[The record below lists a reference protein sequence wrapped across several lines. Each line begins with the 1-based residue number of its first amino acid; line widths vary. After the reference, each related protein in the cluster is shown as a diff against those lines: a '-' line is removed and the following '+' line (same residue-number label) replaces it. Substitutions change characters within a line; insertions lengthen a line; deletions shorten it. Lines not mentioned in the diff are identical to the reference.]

1 MKRTLLALA
10 AVSVVSSG
18 AAFAGMSAV
27 QRGTIDS
34 ATVVPV
40 QYYERGP
47 VQYYERGPVQYYERG
62 EARSASI
69 DEREA
74 RIHEWIQRGLN
85 EGRIRPWEA
94 RRLQQELADIQ
105 ARERALTADGRLSG
119 REFAELN
126 RDLDRLADNVRE
138 RMHFER

>member
-18 AAFAGMSAV
+18 AAFAGMTAV

-34 ATVVPV
+34 ATVV
-40 QYYERGP
+40 P

-74 RIHEWIQRGLN
+74 RINEWIQRGLN

>member
-18 AAFAGMSAV
+18 AAFAGMTAV

-34 ATVVPV
+34 ATVV
-40 QYYERGP
+40 P

>member
-34 ATVVPV
+34 ATVV
-40 QYYERGP
+40 P

>member
-18 AAFAGMSAV
+18 AAFAGMTAV

-34 ATVVPV
+34 ATVV
-40 QYYERGP
+40 P

-138 RMHFER
+138 